1 MFPDA
6 FRDQLAALSPSVVQA
21 RLRFLAN
28 FLTEGRVIGI
38 AFGSAAIVS
47 GRVVSIECCLLA
59 ESLRQIRVSQKL
71 APKSDQI
78 RLALREPRVRRVLLA
93 TSAHNERS
101 TLPFPN

>member
-28 FLTEGRVIGI
+28 FLSEGRVIGI

-47 GRVVSIECCLLA
+47 GRVVSIECCVLA

-71 APKSDQI
+71 APKTDQI
-78 RLALREPRVRRVLLA
+78 RLALREHPPPTCLLA
-93 TSAHNERS
+93 PPPHDNDSPR
-101 TLPFPN
+101 L